1 MRRCNVLRS
10 EPPPPRSPLLR
21 WLALGWLLFLC
32 VVAVHQ
38 WRFWQN
44 APIQSDVLALL
55 PQEEHDELLRLA
67 NAKLAA
73 LGERRVVVLVGAP
86 DAASARRAAQVVREV
101 FATQATSL
109 AELHDAPDAKALID
123 ALQPWRNRLLT
134 PQQREELATTH
145 PDKLA
150 QQALAQ
156 LYQPFGTPRLSPFP
170 ADPLSLWPKWW
181 SERAR
186 ASNAR
191 PADGEL
197 LVEGEGRQWA
207 VLNFVTEQ
215 SAFSVS
221 GKTPLA
227 DAIAAARTAAGTRIG
242 NTELIV
248 AGVPLFAEAAAAR
261 ATFEMNTI
269 GWGSL
274 AAVLLLAWLIFASP
288 RPILLVGLSLVVG
301 CGVALSVTGWLFGQV
316 HLLTLVFGASLVG
329 VAEDY
334 GMHWFAA
341 RQHTPEKSTFAILRR
356 LGPGMFLALLTSVV
370 AYLALG
376 LAPLPGLRQMAVF
389 SATGLTAAFLTVVWL
404 FPFLDHRAPASTRFA
419 ERFAASLVHWPRW
432 QANRI
437 GLFAAIA
444 LFAFMALG
452 LSRLSAHDDLRQ
464 LHAPPSELVAMQTR
478 ASALLGLP
486 SPAQFFLVEGDSPE
500 QVLQREEALAP
511 RLDALREAGAITGW
525 QGVSQWLPSQR
536 RQYDDAQFTARAE
549 TAVLQRLNAELDEAF
564 QRPALAPSP
573 LTLEMFRQ
581 IPNADSLL
589 PAWIGEV
596 DGRHGSL
603 VLLDGLS
610 PASLSAM
617 QDAASGLEGVRF
629 SDRSATLS
637 AALSRYRTNMG
648 VLVLAGYL
656 GVAAL
661 LFWRYRTQ
669 AWRVLLPTV
678 LGSAFTLAV
687 FGIMGWPLQLFG
699 VLALLLLLGMGIDY
713 GIFLLEHP
721 GDGSAWLAVALAG
734 ISTLLAFGLLGLS
747 ATPALSAFGITMLI
761 GELSIWLLT
770 PFLRPQVQP

>member
-1 MRRCNVLRS
+1 MRS
-10 EPPPPRSPLLR
+10 ESVSRAPLLR

-38 WRFWQN
+38 WKFWQD
-44 APIQSDVLALL
+44 APVQSDVLALL
-55 PQEEHDELLRLA
+55 PQEEHDELLRQA
-67 NAKLAA
+67 NEKLAA
-73 LGERRVVVLVGAP
+73 LGERRVVVLAGAP
-86 DAASARRAAQVVREV
+86 DAASARIAAQVLREV
-101 FATQATSL
+101 FREQATSL
-109 AELHDAPDAKALID
+109 EELRDGPDAALLID
-123 ALQPWRNRLLT
+123 ALQPWRDRLIT
-134 PQQREELATTH
+134 SQQREQLSQAD
-145 PDKLA
+145 PDALA

-156 LYQPFGTPRLSPFP
+156 LYQPFGAPRLSPFP
-170 ADPLSLWPKWW
+170 ADPLSLWPQWW

-191 PADGEL
+191 PAEGEL
-197 LVEGEGRQWA
+197 LVEGEGRHWA
-207 VLNFVTEQ
+207 VLNFITGQ

-221 GKTPLA
+221 GETPLS
-227 DAIAAARTAAGTRIG
+227 DAITAAREAVEARIG
-242 NTELIV
+242 NTEIIV

-274 AAVLLLAWLIFASP
+274 AAVLLLAWMIFASL

-341 RQHTPEKSTFAILRR
+341 RQHTPEKSTFTILRH
-356 LGPGMFLALLTSVV
+356 LGPGMVLALLTSVV

-404 FPFLDHRAPASTRFA
+404 FPFLDHRPPASTRFA
-419 ERFAASLVHWPRW
+419 ERFAASLMHWPHWR
-432 QANRI
+432 ANRI
-437 GLFAAIA
+437 GLFAAVVLLAFIA
-444 LFAFMALG
+444 FG
-452 LSRLSAHDDLRQ
+452 LSRLSSRDDLRQ
-464 LHAPPSELVAMQTR
+464 LHAPPADLVAMQAR
-478 ASALLGLP
+478 ASLLLGLP

-500 QVLQREEALAP
+500 QVLQREEAFAP
-511 RLDALREAGAITGW
+511 RLDALRDAGAITGW
-525 QGVSQWLPSQR
+525 QGVSQWLPSQQ
-536 RQYDDAQFTARAE
+536 RQAEDAQLTARLE
-549 TAVLQRLNAELDEAF
+549 SAVLERLNEALGEAF
-564 QRPALAPSP
+564 ERPGFAPSP
-573 LTLEMFRQ
+573 LTPELFRQ
-581 IPNADSLL
+581 IPHSGSLL
-589 PAWIGEV
+589 AGWIGEI

-603 VLLDGLS
+603 ILLGGLS
-610 PASLSAM
+610 PASLDAM
-617 QDAASGLEGVRF
+617 QEATVGMAGVRF

-637 AALSRYRTNMG
+637 SALSRYRLNMG
-648 VLVLAGYL
+648 ALVLAGYL
-656 GVAAL
+656 GVAVL
-661 LFWRYRTQ
+661 LFWRYRSQ

-687 FGIMGWPLQLFG
+687 FGIIGWPLQLFG

-747 ATPALSAFGITMLI
+747 ATPALSAFGTTMLI
-761 GELSIWLLT
+761 GELSIWILT